1 MSRISSTLK
10 WLLSTILFCGMTQST
25 SAKEHAWFP
34 LLPDH
39 PPNEALSKRYQ
50 PPAGYQR
57 VAVGPGSFA
66 AWMRAL
72 PVRLDRTDVLSYQ
85 GVPLDRPS
93 AGIIAM
99 DVGSRDL
106 MQCADSVIRLHAE
119 FLWAKG
125 RQDEAAYRFTSGDE
139 TRWRDWVAGERM
151 HIAGSR
157 VRRTQGAPRSAK
169 HASYRRWLDLVF
181 TYAGTVSLARDASP
195 LPVASPVEAGEFY
208 VEAGSPGH
216 AVVVLDVV
224 KNADGV
230 RLGLLGQGFMP
241 AEDIHILRSPLAVE
255 GVWFRLPSQ
264 PDEILP
270 TPSWRPFTADAR
282 RRLH

>member
-1 MSRISSTLK
+1 MSRKSHTLK
-10 WLLSTILFCGMTQST
+10 WLLIPILFCGMTRST

-34 LLPDH
+34 LLLDR
-39 PPNEALSKRYQ
+39 PPTEALSNHYQ

-66 AWMRAL
+66 AWMRTL
-72 PVRLDRTDVLSYQ
+72 PIRRDRTDVRSYQ
-85 GVPLDRPS
+85 GISLDRPS

-99 DVGSRDL
+99 DVGNRDL

-125 RQDEAAYRFTSGDE
+125 RQNEAAYRFTSGDE
-139 TRWRDWVAGERM
+139 TRWRDWVGGERM
-151 HIAGSR
+151 HITGSR

-181 TYAGTVSLARDASP
+181 TYAGTVSLARDAAIPS
-195 LPVASPVEAGEFY
+195 VETPVEPGEFY

-216 AVVVLDVV
+216 AVIVLDVV

-264 PDEILP
+264 EDEVLP
-270 TPSWRPFTADAR
+270 TPSWRPFAADAR

>member
-1 MSRISSTLK
+1 MPRTKRDLLWMMLTC
-10 WLLSTILFCGMTQST
+10 WLLWGSRAT
-25 SAKEHAWFP
+25 AEPHAWAG
-34 LLPDH
+34 LLTDS
-39 PPNEALSKRYQ
+39 PPTESLSRQY
-50 PPAGYQR
+50 PTPTGYQR

-66 AWMRAL
+66 AWMRTL
-72 PVRLDRTDVLSYQ
+72 PVRLDRVDVLSYQ

-125 RQDEAAYRFTSGDE
+125 RQGEAAYRFTSGDE
-139 TRWRDWVAGERM
+139 TRWPDWVAGERM
-151 HIAGSR
+151 HIEGNR
-157 VRRTQGAPRSAK
+157 VRRTRGAARARD
-169 HASYRRWLDLVF
+169 HTSYRRWLDLVF
-181 TYAGTVSLARDASP
+181 TYAGTMSLARDATSP
-195 LPVASPVEAGEFY
+195 PVEAPVEAGEFY

-216 AVVVLDVV
+216 AVIVLDVV
-224 KNADGV
+224 TNADGV

-241 AEDIHILRSPLAVE
+241 AEDIHVLRSPLAVN
-255 GVWFRLPSQ
+255 GVWFRLPSRA
-264 PDEILP
+264 DEILP